1 MTSAITDPSQDRSYE
16 TPDGLF
22 PSITTILKATMP
34 ARKRRGLAWWY
45 RQQGQRKAE
54 AIRQQFQDW
63 GHTVHAELEA
73 RLSGAPSTIEPW
85 TDPEVGQAAD
95 AAMAAL
101 EGRIGAIW
109 AQEQVVWSAS
119 MGVAGRLD
127 VVGEIDG
134 APCVLDFK
142 VVRKPKDRPQME
154 DYFVQ
159 GAFYALA
166 WNEMH
171 GSGIDRVAV
180 VVAPVGGDAACH
192 VEGVAAWRP
201 KLEARL
207 REYRGAADPA
217 PF

>member
-1 MTSAITDPSQDRSYE
+1 MAEAITDPSQDRNYE

-34 ARKRRGLAWWY
+34 ERKRRGLAWWY
-45 RQQGQRKAE
+45 RQQGRRRAE
-54 AIRQQFQDW
+54 AIRQQFADW
-63 GHTVHAELEA
+63 GHAVHAELEA
-73 RLSGAPSTIEPW
+73 RLSGAPSTLEPW
-85 TDPEVGQAAD
+85 TDAEVGQTAD
-95 AAMAAL
+95 AVMEAL
-101 EGRIGAIW
+101 SGSVGAIW
-109 AQEQVVWSAS
+109 AQEAVVWSRS

-127 VVGEIDG
+127 FAGEIDG

-142 VVRKPKDRPQME
+142 VVRKPKERSQME
-154 DYFVQ
+154 DYFLQ
-159 GAFYALA
+159 GAFYAAA

-171 GSGIDRVAV
+171 EAEIDAVAV
-180 VVAPVGGDAACH
+180 VVAVVGGAASRRI
-192 VEGVAAWRP
+192 ESAAAWRP